1 MIAHEVTHAL
11 QDEHFHLTRGAFAP
25 HPRDHDGELAAQALA
40 EGDATDVQSRYVA
53 ELSPGDLVSE
63 LARTLGSLPSDTG
76 GSVPYLQRELLYPY
90 TAGQDF
96 VRALRTRGGQRL
108 LDRAFRHPPRT
119 TAAVLDPSRY
129 LAGDPPAQAVSL
141 PAGSYDLVT
150 TFGAE
155 DLIALTGEDA
165 FARSWLG
172 GRLGVGPRGLELRLA
187 TREAGS
193 VAAALE
199 RALPA
204 TAAVAFRGQIVC
216 VRVAAHKSFSAARFL
231 PIGNAVEPSP
241 GRGEA
246 ESAAERRLHAVVD
259 TLGLHVYSGQTHPD
273 DRFVTL
279 VALTPSRSLLGLPSD
294 GTRSSD
300 EKWVSAIHPDDR
312 ERYDEVFCYAN
323 ERLLHP
329 LELEYRL
336 CGYDGV
342 ERWVWER
349 IFPHRL
355 RPDGVVDIDGVVAD
369 VTALHEATNERNE
382 LSQRLE
388 RVLGGVAEFVVSCEL
403 HDGRT
408 VWTDAGPGAE
418 RMLGGPLPEGA
429 DGPTVWYEC
438 VHPDDRPVLD
448 DYLERLAQREP
459 AEATYRLRG
468 LDGVERWVWARAR
481 PHPGDGPVA
490 YDAVISDVTERE
502 RARIGLQLARE
513 EAERRS
519 RVDPTT
525 GLFNR
530 HHLLDVARR
539 ELARSQRE
547 NTSPALVLLDVDRLR
562 ELNERRGH
570 AVGDAVLRELAGRL
584 SHSVRTYDTISHVG
598 GGRFAVLVPDL
609 RDGEALRRICAEIAA
624 SLTQEPLRSAGR
636 EVHVTVSAGGA
647 RSHPGRR
654 STRCC
659 TPPRS
664 RSPRP
669 SATAPASRP
678 SRTAGSICPRTTPA
692 RPCASRPRSPAP
704 PRCARA
710 CRTST
715 RSASPS
721 SPSSSAAS
729 SDCPRA
735 CRAICA
741 WPGCCT
747 TSARSPSPA
756 PCSPSPGRSTRRSGS
771 LLREHP
777 SIGADM
783 VARIPGLARTQ
794 LAIRHHHERFDG
806 EGYPD
811 RLAGESIPMAARVL
825 AAVDAYTAMTE
836 IRPYRD
842 ARDRAEALEEVRRN
856 AGTQLDPAV
865 VDALCRVLSGENA
878 DAVAA

>member
-1 MIAHEVTHAL
+1 
-11 QDEHFHLTRGAFAP
+11 
-25 HPRDHDGELAAQALA
+25 
-40 EGDATDVQSRYVA
+40 
-53 ELSPGDLVSE
+53 
-63 LARTLGSLPSDTG
+63 
-76 GSVPYLQRELLYPY
+76 
-90 TAGQDF
+90 
-96 VRALRTRGGQRL
+96 
-108 LDRAFRHPPRT
+108 
-119 TAAVLDPSRY
+119 
-129 LAGDPPAQAVSL
+129 
-141 PAGSYDLVT
+141 
-150 TFGAE
+150 
-155 DLIALTGEDA
+155 
-165 FARSWLG
+165 
-172 GRLGVGPRGLELRLA
+172 
-187 TREAGS
+187 
-193 VAAALE
+193 
-199 RALPA
+199 
-204 TAAVAFRGQIVC
+204 
-216 VRVAAHKSFSAARFL
+216 
-231 PIGNAVEPSP
+231 VEPSP

-246 ESAAERRLHAVVD
+246 ESAVERRLHAVVD
-259 TLGLHVYSGQTHPD
+259 TLGLHVYSGQTYPD
-273 DRFVTL
+273 DRFTTL
-279 VALTPSRSLLGLPSD
+279 VALTPSRSLLGLTSH
-294 GTRSSD
+294 GTGSAD
-300 EKWVSAIHPDDR
+300 EKWLSAIHPDDR
-312 ERYDEVFCYAN
+312 ERYDETFCYAN

-388 RVLGGVAEFVVSCEL
+388 RVLGGVAEFVVSCQVI
-403 HDGRT
+403 DGRT

-438 VHPDDRPVLD
+438 VHPDDRAALD
-448 DYLERLAQREP
+448 AYHERLAEREP

-481 PHPGDGPVA
+481 PHSSGGPVA

-562 ELNERRGH
+562 ELNELRGH
-570 AVGDAVLRELAGRL
+570 AVGDSVLRELAGRL

-598 GGRFAVLVPDL
+598 AGRFAVLVPDL
-609 RDGEALRRICAEIAA
+609 RDSEALRRICDEIAA
-624 SLTQEPLRSAGR
+624 TLTKEPLRSAGR
-636 EVHVTVSAGGA
+636 EVRVTVSAGGA
-647 RSHPGRR
+647 RSHPGTTVDALLHTAEVALAAAKRNG
-654 STRCC
+654 
-659 TPPRS
+659 PGKPDVKDS
-664 RSPRP
+664 RMALGEDDTAEAVRVA
-669 SATAPASRP
+669 ATL
-678 SRTAGSICPRTTPA
+678 
-692 RPCASRPRSPAP
+692 
-704 PRCARA
+704 ARA
-710 CRTST
+710 
-715 RSASPS
+715 
-721 SPSSSAAS
+721 AAVREGVPHEHEVS
-729 SDCPRA
+729 VAELAELVGRELGLPDTVLSDLRLA
-735 CRAICA
+735 GLLHDVGTIAVA
-741 WPGCCT
+741 GAVLSKPG
-747 TSARSPSPA
+747 PLDEEEWV
-756 PCSPSPGRSTRRSGS
+756 

-794 LAIRHHHERFDG
+794 LAIRHHHERYDG

-811 RLAGESIPMAARVL
+811 RLAGESIPVAARVL

-842 ARDRAEALEEVRRN
+842 ARDRAEALEELRRN

-865 VDALCRVLSGENA
+865 VDALCRVLAGENA
-878 DAVAA
+878 GALAA

>member
-1 MIAHEVTHAL
+1 M
-11 QDEHFHLTRGAFAP
+11 
-25 HPRDHDGELAAQALA
+25 
-40 EGDATDVQSRYVA
+40 
-53 ELSPGDLVSE
+53 
-63 LARTLGSLPSDTG
+63 
-76 GSVPYLQRELLYPY
+76 
-90 TAGQDF
+90 
-96 VRALRTRGGQRL
+96 
-108 LDRAFRHPPRT
+108 
-119 TAAVLDPSRY
+119 
-129 LAGDPPAQAVSL
+129 
-141 PAGSYDLVT
+141 
-150 TFGAE
+150 
-155 DLIALTGEDA
+155 
-165 FARSWLG
+165 
-172 GRLGVGPRGLELRLA
+172 
-187 TREAGS
+187 
-193 VAAALE
+193 
-199 RALPA
+199 
-204 TAAVAFRGQIVC
+204 
-216 VRVAAHKSFSAARFL
+216 
-231 PIGNAVEPSP
+231 
-241 GRGEA
+241 
-246 ESAAERRLHAVVD
+246 HAVVD

-273 DRFVTL
+273 DHFVTL
-279 VALTPSRSLLGLPSD
+279 VSLTPSRSLLGLTSD
-294 GTRSSD
+294 GNGGSD
-300 EKWVSAIHPDDR
+300 EKWLGAIHPDDR
-312 ERYDEVFCYAN
+312 ARYDETFCYAN
-323 ERLLHP
+323 ECQLHP

-382 LSQRLE
+382 LSLRLE
-388 RVLGGVAEFVVSCEL
+388 RVLGGVAEFVVSCVL
-403 HDGRT
+403 DNGRT
-408 VWTDAGPGAE
+408 IWTDPGPGAE

-448 DYLERLAQREP
+448 EYLERLAEREA
-459 AEATYRLRG
+459 AEATYRMRG
-468 LDGVERWVWARAR
+468 LDGIERWVWARAR

-547 NTSPALVLLDVDRLR
+547 QTSPALVLLDVDRLR

-584 SHSVRTYDTISHVG
+584 SNSVRTYDTISHAG

-609 RDGEALRRICAEIAA
+609 RDAEALRRMCGEIAA

-647 RSHPGRR
+647 RSHPGTTVDALLHTAEVALAAAKRHGPGK
-654 STRCC
+654 
-659 TPPRS
+659 PPVADS
-664 RSPRP
+664 RLELSEDETGEAVRVA
-669 SATAPASRP
+669 ATL
-678 SRTAGSICPRTTPA
+678 
-692 RPCASRPRSPAP
+692 
-704 PRCARA
+704 ARA
-710 CRTST
+710 
-715 RSASPS
+715 
-721 SPSSSAAS
+721 AALREGVPHEHEVGVAELAQLVGRELGLPES
-729 SDCPRA
+729 LQGDLRLAGLLHDVGTIAVAGAVLSK
-735 CRAICA
+735 
-741 WPGCCT
+741 PG
-747 TSARSPSPA
+747 PLDEEEWV
-756 PCSPSPGRSTRRSGS
+756 

-836 IRPYRD
+836 IRPYRN
-842 ARDRAEALEEVRRN
+842 ARDRAEALEELRRN

-865 VDALCRVLSGENA
+865 VDALCRVLTGESA
-878 DAVAA
+878 DAIAA

>member
-1 MIAHEVTHAL
+1 M
-11 QDEHFHLTRGAFAP
+11 
-25 HPRDHDGELAAQALA
+25 
-40 EGDATDVQSRYVA
+40 
-53 ELSPGDLVSE
+53 
-63 LARTLGSLPSDTG
+63 
-76 GSVPYLQRELLYPY
+76 
-90 TAGQDF
+90 
-96 VRALRTRGGQRL
+96 
-108 LDRAFRHPPRT
+108 
-119 TAAVLDPSRY
+119 
-129 LAGDPPAQAVSL
+129 
-141 PAGSYDLVT
+141 
-150 TFGAE
+150 
-155 DLIALTGEDA
+155 
-165 FARSWLG
+165 
-172 GRLGVGPRGLELRLA
+172 
-187 TREAGS
+187 
-193 VAAALE
+193 
-199 RALPA
+199 
-204 TAAVAFRGQIVC
+204 
-216 VRVAAHKSFSAARFL
+216 
-231 PIGNAVEPSP
+231 NAVEPSP
-241 GRGEA
+241 GRSQPET
-246 ESAAERRLHAVVD
+246 AAERRLHAVVD
-259 TLGLHVYSGQTHPD
+259 TLGLHVYSGETHPD

-279 VALTPSRSLLGLPSD
+279 IALTPSQSLLGLSAG
-294 GTRSSD
+294 GTGSSD
-300 EKWVSAIHPDDR
+300 EKWLAAIHPDDR
-312 ERYDEVFCYAN
+312 ERYDETFCYAN

-382 LSQRLE
+382 LSLRLE

-403 HDGRT
+403 HDGHT
-408 VWTDAGPGAE
+408 VWTDRGPGAE

-429 DGPTVWYEC
+429 DGPTVWYDC
-438 VHPDDRPVLD
+438 VHPDDRPALD
-448 DYLERLAQREP
+448 EYLERLAQREP
-459 AEATYRLRG
+459 AEATYRMRG

-481 PHPGDGPVA
+481 PHPGDGPVT

-547 NTSPALVLLDVDRLR
+547 QTSPALVLLDVDRLR

-570 AVGDAVLRELAGRL
+570 AVGDAILRELAGRL
-584 SHSVRTYDTISHVG
+584 SNSVRAYDTISHVG
-598 GGRFAVLVPDL
+598 GGRFAVLVSDL
-609 RDGEALRRICAEIAA
+609 RDAEALRRICGEIAT

-636 EVHVTVSAGGA
+636 ELHVTVSAGGA
-647 RSHPGRR
+647 RSHPGTTVDTLLHTAEVALAAAKRNGPGK
-654 STRCC
+654 
-659 TPPRS
+659 PPVTDS
-664 RSPRP
+664 RLDP
-669 SATAPASRP
+669 SEDDTGEAVRVAATL
-678 SRTAGSICPRTTPA
+678 
-692 RPCASRPRSPAP
+692 
-704 PRCARA
+704 ARA
-710 CRTST
+710 
-715 RSASPS
+715 
-721 SPSSSAAS
+721 AAVREGVPHEHEVS
-729 SDCPRA
+729 VAELAELVGRELGLPESLQADLRLA
-735 CRAICA
+735 GLLHDVGTIAVA
-741 WPGCCT
+741 GAVLSKPG
-747 TSARSPSPA
+747 PLDEEEWV
-756 PCSPSPGRSTRRSGS
+756 

-842 ARDRAEALEEVRRN
+842 ARDRAEALEELRRN

-865 VDALCRVLSGENA
+865 VDALCRVLAGQNA

>member
-1 MIAHEVTHAL
+1 MK
-11 QDEHFHLTRGAFAP
+11 
-25 HPRDHDGELAAQALA
+25 
-40 EGDATDVQSRYVA
+40 
-53 ELSPGDLVSE
+53 
-63 LARTLGSLPSDTG
+63 
-76 GSVPYLQRELLYPY
+76 
-90 TAGQDF
+90 
-96 VRALRTRGGQRL
+96 ALREQGGQRL

-119 TAAVLDPSRY
+119 TAAVLDPARY
-129 LAGDPPAQAVSL
+129 LAGDPPAQKVEL
-141 PAGSYDLVT
+141 PAEKYALET

-155 DLIALTGEDA
+155 DLIALTGRDGL
-165 FARSWLG
+165 ARSWLG
-172 GRLGVGPRGLELRLA
+172 GRIGVGPARPRAPPGDAPRGVRRLGA
-187 TREAGS
+187 
-193 VAAALE
+193 
-199 RALPA
+199 
-204 TAAVAFRGQIVC
+204 RG
-216 VRVAAHKSFSAARFL
+216 RVAGGGRGGVPRTARVRANHAHKGFRTRLLL

-241 GRGEA
+241 GRREP

-279 VALTPSRSLLGLPSD
+279 VALTPSRSLLGLPTD
-294 GTRSSD
+294 GTGGNDDDWRA
-300 EKWVSAIHPDDR
+300 AIHPDDR

-323 ERLLHP
+323 ESKLHP

-342 ERWVWER
+342 LRWVWER

-355 RPDGVVDIDGVVAD
+355 RPDGIVDIDGVVAD

-382 LSQRLE
+382 LAQRLE

-403 HDGRT
+403 RDGRT

-429 DGPTVWYEC
+429 DGPTVWHDC
-438 VHPDDRPVLD
+438 VHPDDRPGLD
-448 DYLERLAQREP
+448 AYHELLAQREP

-481 PHPGDGPVA
+481 PHPGDGSVIA

-530 HHLLDVARR
+530 HHLMDVARR

-547 NTSPALVLLDVDRLR
+547 HTSPALVLLDVDRLR
-562 ELNERRGH
+562 ELNEHRGH

-584 SHSVRTYDTISHVG
+584 SHSVRAYDTISHVG

-609 RDGEALRRICAEIAA
+609 RDSDALRRICEEIAA
-624 SLTQEPLRSAGR
+624 TLTSEPLRSGGR
-636 EVHVTVSAGGA
+636 EVRVTVSAGGA
-647 RSHPGRR
+647 RSHPGHDRRCAAAHRRAGAGRGQAQRPRQAGHQGQPPGGAGGRDRRGSARRGHAGPRR
-654 STRCC
+654 SGARGRA
-659 TPPRS
+659 PR
-664 RSPRP
+664 
-669 SATAPASRP
+669 
-678 SRTAGSICPRTTPA
+678 A
-692 RPCASRPRSPAP
+692 RVL
-704 PRCARA
+704 
-710 CRTST
+710 
-715 RSASPS
+715 ASPS

-729 SDCPRA
+729 SASRRA
-735 CRAICA
+735 CRRDLRLAGLLHDVGTIA
-741 WPGCCT
+741 VAGAVLSKPG
-747 TSARSPSPA
+747 P
-756 PCSPSPGRSTRRSGS
+756 
-771 LLREHP
+771 LDEEEWVILREHP

-806 EGYPD
+806 AGLPRPSRGRVDSDGGARAGGRGRVQRDD
-811 RLAGESIPMAARVL
+811 RDPPLPRRTRPRGGAGGTAPQRGHAARSDRGRRALPRAGRPERGRSRGLKYRGWARASCVPNPVL
-825 AAVDAYTAMTE
+825 
-836 IRPYRD
+836 
-842 ARDRAEALEEVRRN
+842 
-856 AGTQLDPAV
+856 
-865 VDALCRVLSGENA
+865 LSP
-878 DAVAA
+878 